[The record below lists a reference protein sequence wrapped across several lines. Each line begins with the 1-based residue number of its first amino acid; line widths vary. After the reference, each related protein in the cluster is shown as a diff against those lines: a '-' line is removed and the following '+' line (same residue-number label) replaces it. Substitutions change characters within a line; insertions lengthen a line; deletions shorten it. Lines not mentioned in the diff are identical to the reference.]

1 MAEDFKLVD
10 CNLGKD
16 TDAEMTLFVDG
27 QIEFLTQSHSDLH
40 KNKIPKWRK
49 LYLGIPMEDI
59 KSFPW
64 PNAANTIVQVI
75 GETTDTLAARIL
87 GLAYATHP
95 LWPFQDY
102 RKFDP
107 ADTQQFEHASKERR
121 TLEDFMD
128 IMGFE
133 PSELDLYRI
142 EGLWCTD
149 MIRLGTAF
157 LKLGYEHKVETT
169 NVGYTSARS
178 KVIQGDETTI
188 YSGPRVHKLRHED
201 VFLTP
206 DASTPGE
213 AEFVFQVRTLR
224 RKALEERA
232 FTGAYSKAAVDA
244 ILDSPD
250 RNGPKPQEKSEL
262 QDQGIVERGN
272 FDANAQWDIAECY
285 YSWWHNDRKF
295 RIIDSYHKRTKT
307 VLRRVFNFLPQNELP
322 ILRARMGYR
331 TDGMYGHGVAE
342 LLERYQEE
350 LSTVH
355 NQRLDNATAA
365 NTRALRVSPRAR
377 NLDANV
383 ELYPMAL
390 LVGEKDDIE
399 AIQIADV
406 YPSSFENENVTLAHA
421 QSRAGI
427 SPAISGSGGGGPQK
441 KTGSYSSAGTLATM
455 QESNSRV
462 NLDASDFRHAHV
474 KLGSLLTAMY
484 AKYGVGDRAKM
495 FGLDADILKSALKE
509 FDKNR
514 LAIPIRASTASLNRE
529 MDKQSDMLLAGL
541 LQRHYTAVGQLM
553 QAMSSPMI
561 QPEVKDYMVKTVR
574 SLDRFIKRVM
584 KDFQYDQ
591 PEQYVP
597 EPKLPDFSEGQ
608 GGKNPPPPPGG
619 QVAPNAAS
627 IQSTAAATPGRGP
640 ANVPAPG
647 VGGVAGGTPAAPGAG
662 GGGPQV

>member
-1 MAEDFKLVD
+1 MATEFQLVN
-10 CNLGKD
+10 CNFGAD
-16 TDAEMTLFVDG
+16 TDAEMSQYVEA
-27 QIEFLTQSHSDLH
+27 QIEFLTQSHQDLH
-40 KNKIPKWRK
+40 KNRIPKWRK
-49 LYLGIPMEDI
+49 LYLGIPAEDVR
-59 KSFPW
+59 SFPW

-75 GETTDTLAARIL
+75 GETTDTMAARIL

-95 LWPFQDY
+95 LWTFQDY
-102 RKFDP
+102 RHFDP
-107 ADTQQFEHASKERR
+107 VDNARFEAAANERR

-128 IMGFE
+128 LVAFE

-157 LKLGYEHKVETT
+157 LKLAYEHKTEVT
-169 NVGYTSARS
+169 NVGYTSSKS
-178 KVIQGDETTI
+178 KVIQGDDSTI

-201 VFLTP
+201 VLLTP
-206 DASTPGE
+206 DAPTPGE
-213 AEFVFQVRTLR
+213 AEFVVQVRTLR
-224 RKALEERA
+224 RKALEERG
-232 FTGAYSKAAVDA
+232 FTGAYDRAAVDK
-244 ILDSPD
+244 ILATPD
-250 RNGPKPQEKSEL
+250 RQSPKTQAKEDL
-262 QDQGIVERGN
+262 ADQGISVRGN
-272 FDANAQWDIAECY
+272 FEATAEWDIYECY
-285 YSWWHNDRKF
+285 YAWWHNKRKY
-295 RIIDSYHKRTKT
+295 RIIESYHKGTKT
-307 VLRRVFNFLPQNELP
+307 VLRRVFNFLPDNELP

-331 TDGMYGHGVAE
+331 TDGMYGHGLAE

-365 NTRALRVSPRAR
+365 NTRALRVSPRAHQ
-377 NLDANV
+377 LDSNV

-406 YPSSFENENVTLAHA
+406 YPSSFENEQVTLAHV

-427 SPAISGSGGGGPQK
+427 TPAIAGSGGGGPQK
-441 KTGSYSSAGTLATM
+441 KTGSYSAAGTLATM

-462 NLDASDFRHAHV
+462 NLEASDFRHAHV

-484 AKYGVGDRAKM
+484 AKYGVGERDKI
-495 FGLDADILKSALKE
+495 FGLDSKALKSALAE
-509 FDKNR
+509 FAKNR

-553 QAMSSPMI
+553 QAMSSPMVGE
-561 QPEVKDYMVKTVR
+561 EVKDYMVKTVR
-574 SLDRFIKRVM
+574 SLDRFMKRVM
-584 KDFQYDQ
+584 KDFGYDQ
-591 PEQYVP
+591 PESYVP
-597 EPKLPDFSEGQ
+597 EPKLPDQQ
-608 GGKNPPPPPGG
+608 GGPGAPPAAGG
-619 QVAPNAAS
+619 QVAPGGASLSSTIAAAS
-627 IQSTAAATPGRGP
+627 QPGGGVVQGP
-640 ANVPAPG
+640 ANVGVSGGGPGAP
-647 VGGVAGGTPAAPGAG
+647 PAG

>member
-1 MAEDFKLVD
+1 MAEDFQLVETRF
-10 CNLGKD
+10 GAD
-16 TDAEMTLFVDG
+16 TDAEMNQYVDN
-27 QIEFLTQSHSDLH
+27 QIEFLINSHQDLH
-40 KNKIPKWRK
+40 KNRIPKWRK
-49 LYLGIPMEDI
+49 LYLGIPAEET

-75 GETTDTLAARIL
+75 GETTDTMAARIL

-95 LWPFQDY
+95 LWTYQDY
-102 RKFDP
+102 RRFDP
-107 ADTQQFEHASKERR
+107 ADSERFEAASKERR

-128 IMGFE
+128 LVAFE
-133 PSELDLYRI
+133 PTELDLYRI

-157 LKLGYEHKVETT
+157 VKVGYEHKVEAI
-169 NVGYTSARS
+169 NVGYTSAKS
-178 KVIQGDETTI
+178 KVLQAEESTI

-201 VFLTP
+201 VAGTP

-213 AEFVFQVRTLR
+213 AEFFYQLRTLR
-224 RKALEERA
+224 RKALEERS
-232 FTGAYSKAAVDA
+232 FTGAYRREAVDA
-244 ILDSPD
+244 ILQSPD
-250 RNGPKPQEKSEL
+250 RLSATPQKTEEL
-262 QDQGIVERGN
+262 QDQGIAIRGN
-272 FDANAQWDIAECY
+272 YNATEEWDIYECY
-285 YSWWHNDRKF
+285 YGWWHNGKKF
-295 RIIDSYHKRTKT
+295 RIIDSYHRKSKT
-307 VLRRVFNFLPQNELP
+307 TLRRVFNFMPQNELP
-322 ILRARMGYR
+322 IVRARMGYR
-331 TDGMYGHGVAE
+331 TDGMYGHGMAE

-406 YPSSFENENVTLAHA
+406 YPSAFENETVTMAHA

-427 SPAISGSGGGGPQK
+427 TPAIAGSGGGGPQK
-441 KTGSYSSAGTLATM
+441 KTGSYSAAGTLATM
-455 QESNSRV
+455 QESNSRI

-484 AKYGVGDRAKM
+484 AKYGVGKRDKI
-495 FGLDADILKSALKE
+495 FGLDGKLLKSALEE
-509 FDKNR
+509 FSKDR

-561 QPEVKDYMVKTVR
+561 PDEVKDYMVKTVR
-574 SLDRFIKRVM
+574 SLDRFMKRVM

-591 PEQYVP
+591 PEQFVP
-597 EPKLPDFSEGQ
+597 EPKLPQIQSGQ
-608 GGKNPPPPPGG
+608 NPPAASGR
-619 QVAPNAAS
+619 QVAPGAPPLSSTIAAAS
-627 IQSTAAATPGRGP
+627 QQGGGV
-640 ANVPAPG
+640 VPAPSGPG
-647 VGGVAGGTPAAPGAG
+647 VSGGPAPSAPAG

>member
-1 MAEDFKLVD
+1 MAEDFQLVN
-10 CNLGKD
+10 CNFGKD
-16 TDAEMTLFVDG
+16 ADADMTAYVDG

-40 KNKIPKWRK
+40 KSKIPKWRK
-49 LYLGIPMEDI
+49 QYLGIPAEDT

-75 GETTDTLAARIL
+75 GETVDTMAARIL

-102 RKFDP
+102 RRFDP
-107 ADTQQFEHASKERR
+107 ADNAAFESASRERR

-128 IMGFE
+128 LVAFE

-157 LKLGYEHKVETT
+157 IKLGYEHKVEST
-169 NVGYTSARS
+169 NVGYTSAKS
-178 KVIQGDETTI
+178 KVIQADESTI

-201 VFLTP
+201 VLLTP

-213 AEFVFQVRTLR
+213 AEFVCQTRNLR

-232 FTGAYSKAAVDA
+232 FTGAYQRAAVDS
-244 ILDSPD
+244 ILASPD
-250 RNGPKPQEKSEL
+250 KLAPDTQRREEL
-262 QDQGIVERGN
+262 QDQGITIRGN
-272 FDANAQWDIAECY
+272 YDATEEWTIHECY
-285 YSWWHNDRKF
+285 YGWWHNGKKF

-322 ILRARMGYR
+322 IIRARMGYR
-331 TDGMYGHGVAE
+331 TDGMYGHGMAE

-406 YPSSFENENVTLAHA
+406 YPSSFENETVTMGHV

-484 AKYGVGDRAKM
+484 AKYGVGERAKI
-495 FGLDADILKSALKE
+495 FGLDSDTLKSALKE
-509 FDKNR
+509 FNKNR

-529 MDKQSDMLLAGL
+529 MDKQSDMLLSGMM
-541 LQRHYTAVGQLM
+541 QRHYTAVGQLM

-561 QPEVKDYMVKTVR
+561 PDEVKDYMVKTVR
-574 SLDRFIKRVM
+574 ALDRFMKRVL
-584 KDFQYDQ
+584 KDFGYDQ
-591 PEQYVP
+591 PDQYVP
-597 EPKLPDFSEGQ
+597 DPKLPEGAGGANPQ
-608 GGKNPPPPPGG
+608 VAGGGKVAPGG
-619 QVAPNAAS
+619 PPL
-627 IQSTAAATPGRGP
+627 QSAIAAAAQPGPGV
-640 ANVPAPG
+640 VPAPSG
-647 VGGVAGGTPAAPGAG
+647 GGVPG
-662 GGGPQV
+662 GGGGAPPTGAGPA

>member
-1 MAEDFKLVD
+1 MAEDFQLVN
-10 CNLGKD
+10 CNFGKD
-16 TDAEMTLFVDG
+16 TDAEQSAYVDS
-27 QIEFLTQSHSDLH
+27 QIEFLTQSHQDLH
-40 KNKIPKWRK
+40 KNRIPKWRK
-49 LYLGIPMEDI
+49 LYLGIPAEET

-75 GETTDTLAARIL
+75 GETTDTMAARIL

-95 LWPFQDY
+95 LWSFQDY
-102 RKFDP
+102 RRFDP
-107 ADTQQFEHASKERR
+107 SNNEEFESAAKERR

-128 IMGFE
+128 LVAFE

-157 LKLGYEHKVETT
+157 LKMGYEHKVETT
-169 NVGYTSARS
+169 NVGYTSAKS

-224 RKALEERA
+224 RKALEERG
-232 FTGAYSKAAVDA
+232 FTGAYNRAAVDE
-244 ILDSPD
+244 ILKSPD
-250 RNGPKPQEKSEL
+250 RLSASPQKTEEL
-262 QDQGIVERGN
+262 QDQGIAIRGN
-272 FDANAQWDIAECY
+272 YDATEEWDVYECY
-285 YSWWHNDRKF
+285 YGWWHNGKKF

-307 VLRRVFNFLPQNELP
+307 VLRRVFNFLPANELP
-322 ILRARMGYR
+322 IIRARMGYR
-331 TDGMYGHGVAE
+331 TDGMYGHGMAE

-350 LSTVH
+350 ISTVH

-406 YPSSFENENVTLAHA
+406 YPSAFENETVTMAHA

-427 SPAISGSGGGGPQK
+427 TPAISGSGGGGPQK
-441 KTGSYSSAGTLATM
+441 KTGSYSAAGTLATM
-455 QESNSRV
+455 QESNSRI

-484 AKYGVGDRAKM
+484 AKYGVGKRDKI
-495 FGLDADILKSALKE
+495 FGLDGDALKRALKE
-509 FDKNR
+509 FEKDR

-561 QPEVKDYMVKTVR
+561 PPEVKDYMVKTVR
-574 SLDRFIKRVM
+574 SLDRFMKRVM

-591 PEQYVP
+591 PDQYVP
-597 EPKLPDFSEGQ
+597 DPKLPS
-608 GGKNPPPPPGG
+608 
-619 QVAPNAAS
+619 AAS
-627 IQSTAAATPGRGP
+627 EPPKAQPQAIDPSM
-640 ANVPAPG
+640 VPRPQQ
-647 VGGVAGGTPAAPGAG
+647 GGTPAPSPQTPQP
-662 GGGPQV
+662 GGPSALPQT